1 MAEKTPHSEERHTP
15 AAPTL
20 LFPREEA
27 VVNCQG
33 LRFVWEA
40 SEGATAYR
48 IEIAADTGFQQIVF
62 AEEVGSDV
70 TSISTEGILPA
81 DESTYFWRVIASDG
95 TKWSHGENIESF
107 ICGTEE
113 EVRAGITSPDLDEE
127 FGPVAK
133 LFKGAGVEM
142 AADLSDS
149 ERVQRLEEE
158 MGVAH
163 EGVEAKQIMGFVL
176 AVIVALVV
184 LVIVVVNLTS
194 SMTQTVRAT
203 WSSQATYLNLEET
216 EARALEQIN
225 TYGIIDEEEG
235 RYRIP
240 IDRAIELM
248 VEEQSADAP

>member
-1 MAEKTPHSEERHTP
+1 MADKTPHSEERHTP

-27 VVNCQG
+27 VVDCQG
-33 LRFVWEA
+33 LRLVWEA
-40 SEGATAYR
+40 VEGATTYR
-48 IEIAADTGFQQIVF
+48 LEIAVDTGFEHVVF
-62 AEEVGSDV
+62 VEEVDGDV
-70 TSISTEGILPA
+70 TNVRLEGVLPT
-81 DESTYFWRVIASDG
+81 DEQTYFWRVLVSDG

-113 EVRAGITSPDLDEE
+113 EVRAAITSPDIDEE
-127 FGPVAK
+127 YGPVAK

-149 ERVQRLEEE
+149 ERVQRAEEE

-176 AVIVALVV
+176 AVIVVLVV
-184 LVIVVVNLTS
+184 LVIIVVNLTS

-203 WSSQATYLNLEET
+203 WQSQARYPELQQT
-216 EARALEQIN
+216 EARALEQISR
-225 TYGIIDEEEG
+225 YEIIDEEEG

-248 VEEQSADAP
+248 VEEQGVQTP